1 VQTKRIDLNTDVDS
15 LLIVSDLHSFIEPLQ
30 ALDVAFASRS
40 GSARVVVA
48 GDTISGG
55 ANPAEVMEWV
65 RKNAGEFAI
74 VGNHDEAARRGGE
87 GEHPPYSE
95 TGGYLRLDSGLAE
108 YYQSLPH
115 VLELAWKGQLIRVLH
130 GHRTR
135 AGEDVSW
142 MAKPSEMLVRFGDP
156 AVTLTVTAHTHFP
169 FVAEQNGARV
179 ANCGSVCGLLLGREH
194 EDGTVSSWGDEA
206 TFEAPARIY
215 STYLSLT
222 VEQGELQ
229 VTIER
234 FDYDRAA
241 ALDRL
246 RAIDDPYIETRVR
259 WLETGVVRA

>member
-1 VQTKRIDLNTDVDS
+1 MQTKRIDLNADVDS

-30 ALDVAFASRS
+30 ALDVEFASRS
-40 GSARVVVA
+40 GSAQIVVA
-48 GDTISGG
+48 GDIIAGG
-55 ANPAEVMEWV
+55 ANPAEVMDWV
-65 RKNAGEFAI
+65 RKNAGQFA
-74 VGNHDEAARRGGE
+74 VLGNHDQGALLGGE
-87 GEHPPYSE
+87 GAHPPYSE
-95 TGGYLRLDSGLAE
+95 AGGYLRLDRGLAE
-108 YYQSLPH
+108 YYQSLPL
-115 VLELAWKGQLIRVLH
+115 VLELAWKGHVIRVLH
-130 GHRTR
+130 GHLTL
-135 AGEDVSW
+135 AGEGVSW
-142 MAKPSEMLVRFGDP
+142 MAKPSELLTRFADP

-169 FVAEQNGARV
+169 FVAEQNGGRV

-194 EDGTVSSWGDEA
+194 EDGSISSWGDEA
-206 TFEAPARIY
+206 TFAPPPRIY
-215 STYLSLT
+215 STFLSLT